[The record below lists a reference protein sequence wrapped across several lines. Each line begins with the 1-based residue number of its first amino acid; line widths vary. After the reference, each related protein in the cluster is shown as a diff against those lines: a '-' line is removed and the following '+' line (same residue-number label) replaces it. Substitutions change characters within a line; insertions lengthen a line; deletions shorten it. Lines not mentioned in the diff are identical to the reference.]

1 MLEINICVI
10 YIACLTAVKNIGAM
24 FWTIFIALSFVSEK
38 KTVSY
43 EETSRLGCK
52 LLRCPKLIHWRPS
65 LAITLVAANTPEQR
79 FCKNC
84 ADTEKHWRLDHLGY
98 CIIQGLNL
106 LVTFM
111 LKVQLHLRD
120 ILSIIDS
127 LINLYLQL
135 LKERLRKR
143 LLELEERV

>member
-1 MLEINICVI
+1 MRI
-10 YIACLTAVKNIGAM
+10 
-24 FWTIFIALSFVSEK
+24 
-38 KTVSY
+38 
-43 EETSRLGCK
+43 
-52 LLRCPKLIHWRPS
+52 RCPKLIHWRPS

-84 ADTEKHWRLDHLGY
+84 ADTERHWRLDHLGY

-127 LINLYLQL
+127 SINLYLQL